1 MRRRTP
7 SAAPRPGQGSLR
19 ARRTARRLFIGAA
32 VASVLAIGG
41 STLGRHSVRLVH
53 NASDS
58 VPRGW
63 YRIEPADRVA
73 VGDIV
78 LVQLPPEA
86 AALAAQRGYL
96 PLGVPLLKSV
106 IARSGQEVCVVG
118 RQIRIDGTAVAQAL
132 EQDRTGRAMPRWTGC
147 RALDA
152 EELML
157 IAPGSVESFDGRY
170 FGPVTLDAVI
180 GKARRL
186 GPD

>member
-7 SAAPRPGQGSLR
+7 SAAPTPGRGWLRRPRR
-19 ARRTARRLFIGAA
+19 AHRLVIGAA
-32 VASVLAIGG
+32 IASVLAIAG
-41 STLGRHSVRLVH
+41 STLVRHSVRLVH

-86 AALAAQRGYL
+86 AAFAAQRGYL
-96 PLGVPLLKSV
+96 PVGVPLLKSV
-106 IARSGQEVCVVG
+106 IARSGQKVCIVG
-118 RQIRIDGTAVAQAL
+118 TQIRVDGTVVARAL
-132 EQDRTGRAMPRWTGC
+132 ELDRAGRAMPRWTGC
-147 RALDA
+147 RALGA

-157 IAPGSVESFDGRY
+157 IAPGNAESFDSRY
-170 FGPVTLDAVI
+170 FGPVTLDAVL

-186 GPD
+186 RLD